1 MYYCVINIFIYIYI
15 YIFLYFR
22 SSSGF
27 NFFHRFKNYIPK
39 IIIISFSLLFLNKIL
54 NFLDPIQNAH
64 IDPAV
69 HSLDRKCIDSI
80 QNTINIDPVN
90 SLVEYSSNRET
101 AGNLNLVFITV
112 NFY

>member
-1 MYYCVINIFIYIYI
+1 MSLIYLFIYIY
-15 YIFLYFR
+15 FCTSDHQVAST
-22 SSSGF
+22 SSTGL
-27 NFFHRFKNYIPK
+27 KNYIPK

-64 IDPAV
+64 IDPSV

-80 QNTINIDPVN
+80 QNTINIESVN
-90 SLVEYSSNRET
+90 PLVEYSNNRET